1 MRTVFHSIQGLAVM
15 TTSDE
20 SISHGELLIQPS
32 WRFLFSHPA
41 HFISFG
47 FGSGLARKA
56 PGTFGTLVAFPL
68 YWLIAPLF
76 SNEQFLLVLILAFL
90 LGIWVCDI
98 TGKTLGVADHGGIV
112 WDEVVAFM
120 LVLFFTP
127 SGWEWSLLA
136 FALFRFFDIDKPPPI
151 RYFDSNWHGG
161 LGVMFD
167 DLLAA
172 GYTLLCM
179 ALIKSLLQ

>member
-1 MRTVFHSIQGLAVM
+1 M

-20 SISHGELLIQPS
+20 TFVKPG
-32 WRFLFSHPA
+32 WRFLFSNPA
-41 HFISFG
+41 HLLAFG

-56 PGTFGTLVAFPL
+56 PGTFGTLVAFPM
-68 YWLIAPLF
+68 YWLLASQLSDDLF
-76 SNEQFLLVLILAFL
+76 MLMLVVAFAA
-90 LGIWVCDI
+90 GVWVCGK
-98 TGKTLGVADHGGIV
+98 TGKALGEADYGGIV
-112 WDEVVAFM
+112 WDEIVSFM

-127 SGWEWSLLA
+127 PGWYWSLLA
-136 FALFRFFDIDKPPPI
+136 FLLFRFFDIAKPPPI

-172 GYTLLCM
+172 GYALMCLALVKS
-179 ALIKSLLQ
+179 ALI

>member
-1 MRTVFHSIQGLAVM
+1 M
-15 TTSDE
+15 TISDE
-20 SISHGELLIQPS
+20 LLVKPG
-32 WRFLFSHPA
+32 WRLLFSHPA

-56 PGTFGTLVAFPL
+56 PGTFGTLAAFPL
-68 YWLIAPLF
+68 YWLLVPLLSDELFIVFLIA
-76 SNEQFLLVLILAFL
+76 AFA
-90 LGIWVCDI
+90 LGVWVCDI
-98 TGKTLGVADHGGIV
+98 TGKVLGVADYGGIV
-112 WDEVVAFM
+112 WDEIVAFM

-127 SGWEWSLLA
+127 PGWYWSLLA
-136 FALFRFFDIDKPPPI
+136 FVLFRIFDIVKPPPI

-172 GYTLLCM
+172 GYALLCLALLKS
-179 ALIKSLLQ
+179 ALI

>member
-1 MRTVFHSIQGLAVM
+1 MKPT
-15 TTSDE
+15 
-20 SISHGELLIQPS
+20 

-41 HFISFG
+41 HMLAFG

-56 PGTFGTLVAFPL
+56 PGTFGTLVAFPM
-68 YWLIAPLF
+68 YWYL
-76 SNEQFLLVLILAFL
+76 EQHLTNAAFL
-90 LGIWVCDI
+90 LLLIWFFAIGVWVCDK
-98 TGKTLGVADHGGIV
+98 TGKALKESDHGGIV
-112 WDEVVAFM
+112 WDEIVAFL

-136 FALFRFFDIDKPPPI
+136 FTLFRFFDIVKPPPI

-172 GYTLLCM
+172 GYTLLCI
-179 ALIKSLLQ
+179 ALIKSLLIY